1 MYLDFYK
8 GVNIMK
14 NKLTI
19 ILILCFI
26 CIVLCACNATNEVNH
41 SSIANNESIQNN
53 ETQNDTTQNNAT
65 QNAVTQNDATQNG
78 EMQSAQSEK
87 DTNDFSG
94 EVDTP
99 IIEVELLT
107 ISSKE
112 EYVDFLNSNQLPADF
127 VSYDKISAIGNFK
140 GLVILSDAYSNDYS
154 SYMYNLVDSSGF
166 EFVVYIDHEER
177 ESYLTDFVSNVNK
190 TDMRVLSD
198 DSKGFYVY
206 NDITYK
212 YISGKISSIVWKS
225 QNIIYTLFG
234 GAKFF
239 NYPLTDSTFIG
250 KMLNTNT
257 ALQVLNEV
265 FTEV

>member
-1 MYLDFYK
+1 
-8 GVNIMK
+8 MK

-19 ILILCFI
+19 ILILCFT

-41 SSIANNESIQNN
+41 NSIANNESIQNT
-53 ETQNDTTQNNAT
+53 ETQNDTSQNNVT

-78 EMQSAQSEK
+78 ETQSAQPEK

-99 IIEVELLT
+99 IIDVSLLT

-127 VSYDKISAIGNFK
+127 VSHDKISAIGDFK

-154 SYMYNLVDSSGF
+154 SYMYSLVDSEGF
-166 EFVVYIDHEER
+166 AFSLYVDHKER
-177 ESYLTDFVSNVNK
+177 ESYLTNAVSNVNT
-190 TDMRVLSD
+190 TDMRALSD

-225 QNIIYTLFG
+225 QNIIYTLSG
-234 GAKFF
+234 DAKFF

-250 KMLNTNT
+250 KMLNTDT

>member
-1 MYLDFYK
+1 MYLNFYK
-8 GVNIMK
+8 GENMMK

-19 ILILCFI
+19 ILLFCFF
-26 CIVLCACNATNEVNH
+26 CVALCACDATNE
-41 SSIANNESIQNN
+41 IDL
-53 ETQNDTTQNNAT
+53 ND
-65 QNAVTQNDATQNG
+65 DI
-78 EMQSAQSEK
+78 QSESVHSESVHSESEQT
-87 DTNDFSG
+87 DSTHSDVTGAPLEDFSR
-94 EVDTP
+94 ETSE
-99 IIEVELLT
+99 ISIEVPLLT

-140 GLVILSDAYSNDYS
+140 GLVILSDAYSNNYS

-198 DSKGFYVY
+198 DSKGFYVHD
-206 NDITYK
+206 DITYT
-212 YISGKISSIVWKS
+212 YISGKISSIVWRK
-225 QNIIYTLFG
+225 QNIIYTLHG
-234 GAKFF
+234 DATFF

-250 KMLNTNT
+250 KMLNTDT

>member
-1 MYLDFYK
+1 
-8 GVNIMK
+8 MK

-19 ILILCFI
+19 ILILCFT

-41 SSIANNESIQNN
+41 NSIANNESIQNT
-53 ETQNDTTQNNAT
+53 ETQNDTTQNNVT

-78 EMQSAQSEK
+78 ETQSAQSEK

-99 IIEVELLT
+99 IIDVALLT

-127 VSYDKISAIGNFK
+127 VSHNKISAIGDFK
-140 GLVILSDAYSNDYS
+140 RLVILSDAYNNDYS
-154 SYMYNLVDSSGF
+154 SYMYTLIDSKGYKATLYVDHKEEDLNL
-166 EFVVYIDHEER
+166 
-177 ESYLTDFVSNVNK
+177 TNAVSNVNK
-190 TDMRVLSD
+190 TDMRFLSD
-198 DSKGFYVY
+198 TNKGFYLY
-206 NDITYK
+206 NDIAYN
-212 YISGKISSIVWKS
+212 YVSGKLLSIVWEHHDVT
-225 QNIIYTLFG
+225 YTLCGKMLLFD
-234 GAKFF
+234 
-239 NYPLTDSTFIG
+239 YPLTDSTFIG
-250 KMLNTNT
+250 KMLNTDT

>member
-1 MYLDFYK
+1 M
-8 GVNIMK
+8 MK

-19 ILILCFI
+19 ILLFCFF
-26 CIVLCACNATNEVNH
+26 CVALCACDATNE
-41 SSIANNESIQNN
+41 IDL
-53 ETQNDTTQNNAT
+53 ND
-65 QNAVTQNDATQNG
+65 DI
-78 EMQSAQSEK
+78 QSESVHSESVHSESEQT
-87 DTNDFSG
+87 DSTHSDVTGAPLEDFSR
-94 EVDTP
+94 ETSE
-99 IIEVELLT
+99 ISIEVPLLT

-140 GLVILSDAYSNDYS
+140 GLVILSDAYSNNYS

-198 DSKGFYVY
+198 DSKGFYVHD
-206 NDITYK
+206 DITYT

-225 QNIIYTLFG
+225 QNIIYTLLG
-234 GAKFF
+234 DAKFF